1 MDIAA
6 RRLGLKAI
14 CYNRFKD
21 GIQRI
26 HSEDPL
32 SSFEKKKRQQD
43 MLVARWKQTRRKRSD
58 LTFEQF
64 KQHYDANKQKQISKK
79 EFFLKFDCK
88 ESFPS
93 WLFFL
98 PDMKQTYRKSEK
110 FDSVI
115 IQKGNDLDA
124 KINFVIEADN
134 GIAFEYVFES
144 YIVNR
149 PRIYLQAQVSR
160 ERKELYQFYY
170 KCLNGFGE
178 AKRKLE
184 QVDQLLKTDHPMVDS
199 IAFEESQEL
208 QFVHTI
214 KIKRLADLV
223 KTMKELDSVIERR
236 KFEAKTEWFNFM
248 NAHMEQLRKTP
259 VVII

>member
-6 RRLGLKAI
+6 RRLGLKSI
-14 CYNRFKD
+14 CYNRFRQ
-21 GIQRI
+21 GIQQI

-32 SSFEKKKRQQD
+32 TSFEKKKRQQD
-43 MLVARWKQTRRKRSD
+43 ILFSRWKQARRKQQN

-64 KQHYDANKQKQISKK
+64 RQHCEAKKQRQISKRD
-79 EFFLKFDCK
+79 FFLKFDCK

-93 WLFFL
+93 WTLFL
-98 PDMKQTYRKSEK
+98 PEMKQTYCKSEK

-124 KINFVIEADN
+124 KINFVIQVDN
-134 GIAFEYVFES
+134 GIAFENVFET
-144 YIVNR
+144 YIMNR
-149 PRIYLQAQVSR
+149 PRTYLELQVSR

-170 KCLNGFGE
+170 KCFNNFSK

-184 QVDQLLKTDHPMVDS
+184 EIDRLLKTDNPVVDN
-199 IAFEESQEL
+199 IVLPDSQEL
-208 QFVHTI
+208 TFVHVI

-223 KTMKELDSVIERR
+223 KTLKEFDSVFERR

-248 NAHMEQLRKTP
+248 NSHIEQLRKTP
-259 VVII
+259 VVIL